1 MNIDKLLASFSIQT
15 KVVVLVIPLIA
26 GIAGLAAINF
36 YTGSMLG
43 SRLTGTSASIETLSG
58 FKEAYAGM
66 TNFLRDQNEEKRA
79 VVMKSLDSQ
88 VSRMENMLALAET
101 KLEADAL
108 GDSRVLAEELRG
120 DVDRLWTLHGAETA
134 TRAVFSDTL
143 SELGDVR
150 NRLNLKIDAV
160 SLQLA
165 DAENETKSQLRVAQK
180 LGSGA
185 LSVVEISTAISRA
198 TTPETAFAAAEEQR
212 KQIRTLSRVLPPIIP
227 DDKAVV
233 RSLISDNMEGLLA
246 AMKVGA
252 LNEAGK
258 NELQKYANA
267 LRPTGILLQGLAT
280 QVSRAATKKFGEL
293 DEQILEGQ
301 QFVTGSRDFLA
312 RLSALELALVDFI
325 GRPGDTTGKTVAAK
339 LSRVDQSLQLI
350 AFSLTG
356 EEILGA
362 IGPKWSGVS
371 ATIPSLAVELIGLE
385 EQRSALFT
393 QASGRINKAWS
404 EVLSFTSSQQRGA
417 EAVKSRANG
426 ITLSAAVI
434 GGIFGLI
441 AAFLLIVTLKGPI
454 ARLVNN
460 MRDVAAGNL
469 DVDIADNSRADEIG
483 EMARALDVFKHTAI
497 DKIRVEDESART
509 RDMAAQA
516 RAQSDA
522 EKAQADTELG
532 FAVRSLGAA
541 LRNLSQG
548 DLVATI
554 DTPFAERLDSLRTDF
569 NESVDRMRQA
579 MQYIRDNA
587 GSISCNSGQL
597 RAAADDLARRTVQ
610 QAASLEETAAAVTQI
625 SSTVRSSTGRAS
637 DTDKLASE
645 AARDARASGEV
656 VTHAVQAMGRID
668 DASGKISQIIGVIDE
683 IAFQTN
689 LLALNAGVEAARA
702 GDAGR
707 GFAVVA
713 QEVRE
718 LAGRSATAAKEIKQL
733 IAASG
738 AEVRSGVTLVGKAG
752 ETITRIISSVEEIS
766 GHVGAMAAASHEQA
780 AGLAEVNTAVN
791 HMDQMT
797 QQNAAMVEQTTAAS
811 HTLAQEAAELTQ
823 LVANFRLDL
832 EQGYSSHDSRA
843 A

>member
-26 GIAGLAAINF
+26 GIAGLAAINL

-66 TNFLRDQNEEKRA
+66 TNFLHDQNEEKRA
-79 VVMKSLDSQ
+79 AVMESLDSQ
-88 VSRMENMLALAET
+88 LSRMETMLALAENQ
-101 KLEADAL
+101 LETDAL
-108 GDSRVLAEELRG
+108 GGSRALAEDLRG
-120 DVDRLWTLHGAETA
+120 DVDRLWSLHGAETA
-134 TRAVFSDTL
+134 TRAVFSHTL

-150 NRLNLKIDAV
+150 NRLNLKIDIV
-160 SLQLA
+160 SQELA

-185 LSVVEISTAISRA
+185 LSVVEISSSISRA
-198 TTPETAFAAAEEQR
+198 ATPETAFAAAEEQQ
-212 KQIRTLSRVLPPIIP
+212 KQIRSLARVLPPIIP
-227 DDKAVV
+227 EDKAAVG
-233 RSLISDNMEGLLA
+233 SLISYNIEGLLA
-246 AMKVGA
+246 ALKVGA
-252 LNEAGK
+252 VNEAGM
-258 NELQKYANA
+258 NELQKHANA
-267 LRPTGILLQGLAT
+267 LRPAGIMLQGLAA
-280 QVSRAATKKFGEL
+280 QVSRAATEKFGEL
-293 DEQILEGQ
+293 DDQILEGQ
-301 QFVTGSRDFLA
+301 QFVTGARDFLA
-312 RLSALELALVDFI
+312 RLSALELALVDFT
-325 GRPGDTTGKTVAAK
+325 GRPGKTSGEAVAAK

-350 AFSLTG
+350 AFSTAG

-362 IGPKWSGVS
+362 IGPRWSDLS
-371 ATIPSLAVELIGLE
+371 ATIPSLIVKLIAQE
-385 EQRSALFT
+385 KQRAALFK
-393 QASGRINKAWS
+393 QASARINNAWS

-426 ITLSAAVI
+426 ITLSAAVT

-441 AAFLLIVTLKGPI
+441 AAFLLIATLKGPI
-454 ARLVNN
+454 RRLVHN

-469 DVDIADNSRADEIG
+469 DVDIADNTRADEIG
-483 EMARALDVFKHTAI
+483 EMARALDVFKLNAI
-497 DKIRVEDESART
+497 DKIRVEDESANT
-509 RDMAAQA
+509 RDMAEQA

-522 EKAQADTELG
+522 EKAQADAELG

-569 NESVDRMRQA
+569 NESVERMREA

-587 GSISCNSGQL
+587 GSISCNSDQL
-597 RAAADDLARRTVQ
+597 RAAADDLASRTAQ
-610 QAASLEETAAAVTQI
+610 QAASLEETAAAVNQI
-625 SSTVRSSTGRAS
+625 SATVRSSSGRAT

-718 LAGRSATAAKEIKQL
+718 LAGRSATAAREIKQL

-811 HTLAQEAAELTQ
+811 HTLAQEAAVLSQ
-823 LVANFRLDL
+823 LVANFRLEL
-832 EQGYSSHDSRA
+832 EQGYSHDSRA